1 MKITKKT
8 LIYSA
13 VVAAIIT
20 LAIMAIF
27 RGNEDDWICENHQWV
42 KHGHPSASMPS
53 EPCGNI
59 VLDKPTIN
67 EEITSPLLIEGRARG
82 TWYFEASFPIKLI
95 DGAGNVL
102 ATGIAQAQGDW
113 MTEDFVPF
121 KASLD
126 FKVDTLTIAN
136 LVLVKDNPSGL
147 PENDDQMS
155 VPINLISSEKMTINV
170 YFNNSKLDPEI
181 TCEKVFPVKREI
193 PKTQAVARAAIEE
206 LLKGPTDEEKQEEY
220 STAINDGVKV
230 QSLTIDKEIAKIDF
244 NKQLEFQVGGSCR
257 VAAIAHQITET
268 LKQFLTVK
276 DVIISIDGRTEDI
289 LQP

>member
-8 LIYSA
+8 LTYTAI
-13 VVAAIIT
+13 VAAIIT
-20 LAIMAIF
+20 LAVMTIF

-53 EPCGNI
+53 EPCDNI
-59 VLDKPTIN
+59 VLDKPTAG
-67 EEITSPLLIEGRARG
+67 EEITSPLLVEGRARG
-82 TWYFEASFPIKLI
+82 TWYFEASFPVKLI
-95 DGAGNVL
+95 DDAGNVL
-102 ATGIAQAQGDW
+102 ATGIAQAQSDW
-113 MTEDFVPF
+113 MTEDFVSF

-126 FKVDTLTIAN
+126 FKVDTPTAAN
-136 LVLVKDNPSGL
+136 LVLIKDNPSGL
-147 PENDDQMS
+147 PENDDQMT
-155 VPINLISSEKMTINV
+155 VPVSLISSEKMTVNV

-206 LLKGPTDEEKQEEY
+206 LLKGPTDKEKQEGY
-220 STAINDGVKV
+220 STVINDEVKV
-230 QSLTIDKEIAKIDF
+230 QSLVIDKGIAKIDF

-257 VAAIAHQITET
+257 VSAIAHQITET
-268 LKQFLTVK
+268 LKQFPTIK

>member
-8 LIYSA
+8 LTYTAI
-13 VVAAIIT
+13 VAAIIA

-59 VLDKPTIN
+59 VLDKPTTN
-67 EEITSPLLIEGRARG
+67 EEITSPVLIEGRARG
-82 TWYFEASFPIKLI
+82 TWYFEASFPVKLI
-95 DGAGNVL
+95 DDAGNVL
-102 ATGIAQAQGDW
+102 ATAIAQAQSDW

-126 FKVDTLTIAN
+126 FKVNTPTAAN

-155 VPINLISSEKMTINV
+155 VPVNLISSEKMTVNV

-193 PKTQAVARAAIEE
+193 PKTQAVARAALEE
-206 LLKGPTDEEKQEEY
+206 LIKGPTDKEKQDGY
-220 STAINDGVKV
+220 STTVDYETKI
-230 QSLTIDKEIAKIDF
+230 QSLVVDDKGIAKVDF
-244 NKQLEFQVGGSCR
+244 NESFEPNGGSCYVSILR
-257 VAAIAHQITET
+257 HQVTET
-268 LKQFLTVK
+268 LKQFSTIK
-276 DVIISIDGRTEDI
+276 DVVISIDGRTEDI

>member
-8 LIYSA
+8 FTYTAIT
-13 VVAAIIT
+13 AAIIT

-27 RGNEDDWICENHQWV
+27 RGNEDNWICENHQWI
-42 KHGHPSASMPS
+42 KHGNPSTSMPS

-59 VLDKPTIN
+59 VLDKPTTN
-67 EEITSPLLIEGRARG
+67 EEITSPLLIEGRAQG
-82 TWYFEASFPIKLI
+82 TWYFEASFPVKLI
-95 DGAGNVL
+95 DDAGNVL

-113 MTEDFVPF
+113 MTKDFVPF

-126 FKVDTLTIAN
+126 FKVDTPTIAN
-136 LVLVKDNPSGL
+136 LVLIKDNPSGL

-155 VPINLISSEKMTINV
+155 IPVNLISSEKITVNV
-170 YFNNSKLDPEI
+170 YFQSSKLDPEI

-193 PKTQAVARAAIEE
+193 PKTQAVARAALEE
-206 LLKGPTDEEKQEEY
+206 LIKGPTDKEKQDGY
-220 STAINDGVKV
+220 STTVDYETKI
-230 QSLTIDKEIAKIDF
+230 QSLVVDDKGIASVDF
-244 NKQLEFQVGGSCR
+244 NESFEPNGGSCYVSVLR
-257 VAAIAHQITET
+257 HQVTET
-268 LKQFLTVK
+268 LKQFSTTK